1 MKACVDE
8 AGKVANAMKDLAQG
22 VKRCATGEQASVG
35 WSQVTWLMPPGHPT
49 LTLHELLERRRLL
62 PEQKAARRAA
72 RAARAPPPPP
82 PPPLA
87 TASAS
92 HDAIV
97 AAPVASA
104 PVASA
109 PVSLPL
115 ERARALTYEAIETFA
130 LVASARDEVLYEALV
145 VFIVCQLHKYAR
157 YSEME
162 PAKQFFGLVDEIT
175 AKRREKARTKLCC
188 TLSQNQLGI
197 VTSEVEKIKK
207 MGGDE
212 AAT

>member
-1 MKACVDE
+1 M
-8 AGKVANAMKDLAQG
+8 
-22 VKRCATGEQASVG
+22 
-35 WSQVTWLMPPGHPT
+35 
-49 LTLHELLERRRLL
+49 
-62 PEQKAARRAA
+62 
-72 RAARAPPPPP
+72 
-82 PPPLA
+82 
-87 TASAS
+87 
-92 HDAIV
+92 
-97 AAPVASA
+97 
-104 PVASA
+104 
-109 PVSLPL
+109 
-115 ERARALTYEAIETFA
+115 TYEAVETFA

-145 VFIVCQLHKYAR
+145 VFMVCELHKSHRNTR

-175 AKRREKARTKLCC
+175 AKRREKARTKLYC